1 MQVLMTFQHNQD
13 VEEINLLQAEI
24 EQETQQVL
32 QKIAAQKRQSC
43 KIIDAENIKALAEA
57 RSEAFKTKVMKE
69 AEAYKEKCHIQ
80 ADIEAQIIR
89 ENANTRL
96 EVAKNKS
103 QALIK
108 EAQAE
113 EKASAPMEGMR
124 RHTEKMKLAEGL
136 KNLASKGHMIVSD
149 KNGQQV
155 LDYYNQTLDLVGYR

>member
-1 MQVLMTFQHNQD
+1 
-13 VEEINLLQAEI
+13 
-24 EQETQQVL
+24 
-32 QKIAAQKRQSC
+32 
-43 KIIDAENIKALAEA
+43 
-57 RSEAFKTKVMKE
+57 MKE